1 VKIRAQFVH
10 LSGGREG
17 AVDTIEAGEALI
29 GRDRSACPV
38 HADPDDDPSISR
50 VHARVWFD
58 GRHWQIKD
66 EHSANGIRVRG
77 EIVSHALLEHGTIVE
92 LSQSVALR
100 FELGGAEPINL
111 DNTAVVSAAVRT
123 PSEEPPTDRTGEFVA
138 EPTIYGGGGF
148 EQEKFATPDTK
159 RGRTRRSAAV
169 RQELKMYR
177 ILVACL
183 AGILLMVGG
192 TWLAREAHLKQ
203 ARIALLARS
212 AAAVEA
218 ASEAVF
224 STRASGDWMN
234 REETVVTVD
243 DAGQEVVTK
252 ETVRYLP
259 EDKKAE
265 RLSAIEELIAAA
277 EAETAFSKKTG
288 EEIFA
293 QNLSQDPFEA
303 HIQQLMGEL
312 TGTPTNMRV
321 PGGFLAIVKS
331 KVGEK
336 LQSRHKGRW
345 SARDAFCR
353 LKGIRA
359 ELEETLTREVAALQR
374 KRGETD
380 RGARQGKIVKDL
392 IFVAWVESQYKPTAC
407 SHAAARGMWQFIPS
421 TGRRYGLGVEGT
433 LDERCN
439 WRKATVAAAGYFD
452 FLLRE
457 FKGYPFLALAAYNAG
472 ENRVGKVL
480 KNPKV
485 PKHLANFYGFTA
497 AGVLP
502 DETRK
507 YVPSIVASAFIGNN
521 YDKALGAWNAAYPK
535 RTIKPWDPCTGQ
547 ESRPPPSVPC
557 RNGPEGCPKRRLKR
571 K

>member
-1 VKIRAQFVH
+1 VSTRAQFVH

-29 GRDRSACPV
+29 GRDRSVCPV

-66 EHSANGIRVRG
+66 EHSANGIRVGG
-77 EIVSHALLEHGTIVE
+77 EIVSHALLEHGTVVE

-100 FELGGAEPINL
+100 FELVGAEPVDL
-111 DNTAVVSAAVRT
+111 DNTAVLSAAVRT
-123 PSEEPPTDRTGEFVA
+123 PTEEPPTEHTGDLVA

-148 EQEKFATPDTK
+148 EQEQFVAPANQK
-159 RGRTRRSAAV
+159 GRKRRSAAV
-169 RQELKMYR
+169 QQELKMYR

-183 AGILLMVGG
+183 AGILLLVGG
-192 TWLAREAHLKQ
+192 TWLAREAHLKRT
-203 ARIALLARS
+203 RIALLARS

-224 STRASGDWMN
+224 STKASDDWMN
-234 REETVVTVD
+234 REETVLSVD

-252 ETVRYLP
+252 EIVRYLP
-259 EDKKAE
+259 EEKKAK

-293 QNLSQDPFEA
+293 QNLSKDPFEA

-321 PGGFLAIVKS
+321 PGGFLEIVKD
-331 KVGEK
+331 KVGAK
-336 LQSRHKGRW
+336 LRSRHKGRW
-345 SARDAFCR
+345 SARDAYCR

-359 ELEETLTREVAALQR
+359 ELEETLSTEVAALQR
-374 KRGETD
+374 KRGKTKLIE
-380 RGARQGKIVKDL
+380 RQGKIVKDL
-392 IFVAWVESQYKPTAC
+392 IFVAWVESQYIPTQC

-421 TGRRYGLGVEGT
+421 TGRRYGLRAEGT

-521 YDKALGAWNAAYPK
+521 YDKALNAWHAAYPK
-535 RTIKPWDPCTGQ
+535 RTIKPWAPCRAE
-547 ESRPPPSVPC
+547 ESRPPPSVSC

>member
-1 VKIRAQFVH
+1 MSARAQFVH

-17 AVDTIEAGEALI
+17 AVDTIDGGEALL
-29 GRDRSACPV
+29 GRDRSVCHV
-38 HADPDDDPSISR
+38 HADPDADPSISR

-66 EHSANGIRVRG
+66 EHSANGIRVG
-77 EIVSHALLEHGTIVE
+77 GTIVSHALLDHGTVVE
-92 LSQSVALR
+92 LSPTVALR
-100 FELGGAEPINL
+100 FETAERSEAPL
-111 DNTAVVSAAVRT
+111 DSTAVLSAAVR
-123 PSEEPPTDRTGEFVA
+123 PSDDEPPADATGEFLA

-148 EQEKFATPDTK
+148 EVDQLTSPAPK
-159 RGRTRRSAAV
+159 RHRNKPSESV
-169 RQELKMYR
+169 QQELKMYR
-177 ILVACL
+177 ILVICL
-183 AGILLMVGG
+183 VGILVLVGG

-203 ARIALLARS
+203 TRLALLARS

-218 ASEAVF
+218 ASNAVF
-224 STRASGDWMN
+224 SEQASDDWMN
-234 REETVVTVD
+234 RVEDVVTVD
-243 DAGQEVVTK
+243 SEGKEVVTT
-252 ETVRYLP
+252 ELVRYIP
-259 EDKKAE
+259 EEKKAE
-265 RLSAIEELIAAA
+265 RLSAIEELMAAA

-293 QNLSQDPFEA
+293 QNLSKDPFEA
-303 HIQQLMGEL
+303 HVQQLMGEL

-321 PGGFLAIVKS
+321 PQGFLSIVKS

-336 LQSRHKGRW
+336 LRSRHKGRW
-345 SARDAFCR
+345 SARDAYCR
-353 LKGIRA
+353 LKGIRS
-359 ELEETLTREVAALQR
+359 ELEETLTTQVAALQA
-374 KRGETD
+374 KRGD
-380 RGARQGKIVKDL
+380 NALGGRQGKIVKDL
-392 IFVAWVESQYKPTAC
+392 VFVAWVESQYIPTQC

-421 TGRRYGLGVEGT
+421 TGRRYGLRAEGS

-521 YDKALGAWNAAYPK
+521 YDKALSAWNSAYPK
-535 RTIKPWDPCTGQ
+535 RQIKPWATCTPE
-547 ESRPPPSVPC
+547 ESIPPPSVPC
-557 RNGPEGCPKRRLKR
+557 RNGPEGCPKRSLRR
-571 K
+571 

>member
-1 VKIRAQFVH
+1 
-10 LSGGREG
+10 
-17 AVDTIEAGEALI
+17 VDTIDAGEALI
-29 GRDRSACPV
+29 GRDRSVCPV

-66 EHSANGIRVRG
+66 EHSANGIRVGG

-100 FELGGAEPINL
+100 FELGGAEPVNL
-111 DNTAVVSAAVRT
+111 DNTAVVSAAVRI

-148 EQEKFATPDTK
+148 EQEQFAPPATNK
-159 RGRTRRSAAV
+159 GRKRRSATV
-169 RQELKMYR
+169 QQELKMYR

-192 TWLAREAHLKQ
+192 TWLAREAHLKRT
-203 ARIALLARS
+203 RIALLARS

-224 STRASGDWMN
+224 STKASDDWMN
-234 REETVVTVD
+234 REETVVSVD
-243 DAGQEVVTK
+243 DAGQEVVTT
-252 ETVRYLP
+252 EIVRYLP
-259 EDKKAE
+259 EEKKAE
-265 RLSAIEELIAAA
+265 RLSAIEELMAAA

-293 QNLSQDPFEA
+293 QNLSKDPFEA
-303 HIQQLMGEL
+303 HVQQLMGEL

-321 PGGFLAIVKS
+321 PGGFLDIVKG

-336 LQSRHKGRW
+336 LRSRHKGRW
-345 SARDAFCR
+345 SARDAYCR

-359 ELEETLTREVAALQR
+359 ELEETLSTEVAALQR
-374 KRGETD
+374 RRGETEVVE
-380 RGARQGKIVKDL
+380 RQGKIVKDL
-392 IFVAWVESQYKPTAC
+392 IFVAWVESQYIPTQC

-421 TGRRYGLGVEGT
+421 TGRRYGLRAEGT

-439 WRKATVAAAGYFD
+439 WRKATKAAAGYFD

-521 YDKALGAWNAAYPK
+521 YDKALSAWNAAYPK
-535 RTIKPWDPCTGQ
+535 RTIKPWAPCTGE

-557 RNGPEGCPKRRLKR
+557 RNGPEGCPRRRLRR

>member
-1 VKIRAQFVH
+1 MSARAQFVH

-17 AVDTIEAGEALI
+17 AVDTIDDGEGLL
-29 GRDRSACPV
+29 GRDRSVCHV
-38 HADPDDDPSISR
+38 HADPDADPSISR

-66 EHSANGIRVRG
+66 EHSANGIRVG
-77 EIVSHALLEHGTIVE
+77 GTIVSHALLEHGTVVE
-92 LSQSVALR
+92 LSPTVALR
-100 FELGGAEPINL
+100 FELAESAAAPL
-111 DNTAVVSAAVRT
+111 DSTAVLSAAVR
-123 PSEEPPTDRTGEFVA
+123 PAAQELRTDSTGEFLA

-148 EQEKFATPDTK
+148 KVDQFTVPPAK
-159 RGRTRRSAAV
+159 RRRKKPSGSV
-169 RQELKMYR
+169 QQELKMYR
-177 ILVACL
+177 ILVICL
-183 AGILLMVGG
+183 AGILVMVGG

-203 ARIALLARS
+203 TRLDLLARS

-218 ASEAVF
+218 ASNAVF
-224 STRASGDWMN
+224 SEQASDDWMN
-234 REETVVTVD
+234 RKEEVISVD
-243 DAGQEVVTK
+243 DQGQEVVTT
-252 ETVRYLP
+252 EIVRYLP
-259 EDKKAE
+259 EEKKAE
-265 RLSAIEELIAAA
+265 RLSAIEELMAAA
-277 EAETAFSKKTG
+277 EAETAFTKKTG

-293 QNLSQDPFEA
+293 QNLSKDPFEA

-321 PGGFLAIVKS
+321 PQGFLSIVKS

-336 LQSRHKGRW
+336 LRSRHKGRW
-345 SARDAFCR
+345 SARDAYCR
-353 LKGIRA
+353 LKGIRS
-359 ELEETLTREVAALQR
+359 ELEETLSTQVAALQA
-374 KRGETD
+374 KRGDTAP
-380 RGARQGKIVKDL
+380 GGRQGKIVKDL
-392 IFVAWVESQYKPTAC
+392 IFVAWVESQYIPTQC

-421 TGRRYGLGVEGT
+421 TGRRYGLRAEGS

-485 PKHLANFYGFTA
+485 PKNLANFYGFTA

-521 YDKALGAWNAAYPK
+521 YDKALAAWNAAYPK
-535 RTIKPWDPCTGQ
+535 RQIKPWAPCTAE
-547 ESRPPPSVPC
+547 ESIPPPSVPC
-557 RNGPEGCPKRRLKR
+557 RNGPEGCPRRSLR
-571 K
+571 R